1 MSTKTKSLPH
11 QTALDLPAEK
21 RTAVVRILNQQLAN
35 LSDLASQTK
44 QAHWNVRGPEFYQ
57 LHQLFDDLYEPF
69 GEHIDTVAER
79 AVTLGGFAMGTVRC
93 AAASSALEEFPL
105 EPGALEYVKAL
116 AKRYAQ
122 TANAIREAI
131 DQTDELG
138 DADSADLLT
147 QISRELDKS
156 TWFLE
161 AHFRA

>member
-1 MSTKTKSLPH
+1 MSSKTKSLPH
-11 QTALDLPAEK
+11 QTALAIPADK
-21 RTAVVRILNQQLAN
+21 RNAAVRILNQQLAN

-57 LHQLFDDLYEPF
+57 LHKLFDDLVAPL
-69 GEHIDTVAER
+69 GEHIDSVAER

-93 AAASSALEEFPL
+93 AAANSAIEEFPL

-122 TANAIREAI
+122 AANSVREAI
-131 DQTDELG
+131 DQTAELG
-138 DADSADLLT
+138 DLDTSDIFT
-147 QISRELDKS
+147 EISRELDKS
-156 TWFLE
+156 VWFLE